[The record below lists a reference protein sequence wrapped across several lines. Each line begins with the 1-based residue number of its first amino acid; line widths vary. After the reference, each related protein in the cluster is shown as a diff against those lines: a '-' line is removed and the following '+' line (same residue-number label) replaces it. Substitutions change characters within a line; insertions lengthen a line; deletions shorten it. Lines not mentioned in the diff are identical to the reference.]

1 MLLLKKTLLH
11 VRRSFFGKKKVKYM
25 KLIFISSSKYP
36 NGGAAVNRHIA
47 YTKGLKELGHE
58 IIFILLKTQ
67 QWIEKERVENE
78 IRFIQVMPTTPSNS
92 KIVKIKNYY
101 KAIRDVKETIVLENN
116 KKKISAIILLDTD
129 AFELLSFLK
138 LSKRIDSKVFH
149 ERTEYPFVVAAK
161 TIRGKLNLALYLRF
175 VIKRFDGIYVINKAL
190 KRYFY
195 EKTNGKMPVTI
206 INMIVEPGRFENVQ
220 KLPVG
225 DPIITY
231 CGTLDGEKDGLSIL
245 IHSFGIIANEFPE
258 VKLQLIGSLNTET
271 TRQKVESLI
280 KLYNLDGRVI
290 LTGSISRD
298 EIPALLCNSQ
308 ILVLSRPDNKQAEG
322 GFPTKLGEY
331 LATGN
336 IVVVTNVGEIT
347 EFLTDN
353 KNALIA
359 EPNSALKFSEK
370 LREALTS
377 QRREE
382 IGLEGKKLVYNEFN
396 YLTQARIL
404 EKMFLGSEN

>member
-1 MLLLKKTLLH
+1 
-11 VRRSFFGKKKVKYM
+11 M

-206 INMIVEPGRFENVQ
+206 INMIVEPERFENVQ

-404 EKMFLGSEN
+404 EKMFLGTEN

>member
-1 MLLLKKTLLH
+1 
-11 VRRSFFGKKKVKYM
+11 M

-78 IRFIQVMPTTPSNS
+78 IRFIQVMPAKPSNS

-101 KAIRDVKETIVLENN
+101 KAIGNVKEKIVLENN

-138 LSKRIDSKVFH
+138 LSKSIGSKVFH
-149 ERTEYPFVVAAK
+149 ERTEYPFVVAGK

-195 EKTNGKMPVTI
+195 EKTNGKIPVTI

-245 IHSFGIIANEFPE
+245 IHSFGIIANEFPDA
-258 VKLQLIGSLNTET
+258 KLQLIGSLNTET

-280 KLYNLDGRVI
+280 KLHNLDGKVI
-290 LTGSISRD
+290 LTGSVSRD
-298 EIPALLCNSQ
+298 EIPPLLCNSQ

-336 IVVVTNVGEIT
+336 IVVVTNVGEIK

-404 EKMFLGSEN
+404 EKMFLDSGKN

>member
-1 MLLLKKTLLH
+1 
-11 VRRSFFGKKKVKYM
+11 M
-25 KLIFISSSKYP
+25 KLIFISSSEYP

-67 QWIEKERVENE
+67 QWIEKERFENK
-78 IRFIQVMPTTPSNS
+78 IRYIQVNPAGSSNS

-101 KAIRDVKETIVLENN
+101 KAISNAKEKILLENN

-129 AFELLSFLK
+129 VFGLLAFLK
-138 LSKRIDSKVFH
+138 LAKTIGSKVFH
-149 ERTEYPFVVAAK
+149 ERTEYPFVVAGK

-195 EKTNGKMPVTI
+195 EKTNGKTPITI
-206 INMIVEPGRFENVQ
+206 INMIVDPSRFENVQ

-225 DPIITY
+225 DPLISY

-245 IHSFGIIANEFPE
+245 IHSFGIIANEFPN
-258 VKLQLIGSLNTET
+258 VKLQLIGSLKTET

-290 LTGSISRD
+290 LTGSITSNK
-298 EIPALLCNSQ
+298 IPALLCNSQ

-336 IVVVTNVGEIT
+336 IVVVTNVGEIKD
-347 EFLTDN
+347 FLTDN

-359 EPNSALKFSEK
+359 EPNSALKFAQK
-370 LREALTS
+370 VKEALTS
-377 QRREE
+377 ERREE

-396 YLTQARIL
+396 YLTQASIL
-404 EKMFLGSEN
+404 EKMFLDSQKTTFDLFDNPKNNQREKLHNG